1 MKKILMFFVSSLL
14 FFKVA
19 FGETVNLDPEK
30 TAAKDMT
37 VRQYFVAQVAKSVL
51 ADAPLYRPL
60 FSETAAKITVEIADA
75 ILNEEIRTR
84 TENALKIQEE
94 EKEKRK

>member
-1 MKKILMFFVSSLL
+1 MKKILMFFVFTLL
-14 FFKVA
+14 FFNVA

-37 VRQYFVAQVAKSVL
+37 ARQYFVAQVSNALLVNAQYL
-51 ADAPLYRPL
+51 RPQDA
-60 FSETAAKITVEIADA
+60 TKAAKIIVEIADA

-94 EKEKRK
+94 EKERKK